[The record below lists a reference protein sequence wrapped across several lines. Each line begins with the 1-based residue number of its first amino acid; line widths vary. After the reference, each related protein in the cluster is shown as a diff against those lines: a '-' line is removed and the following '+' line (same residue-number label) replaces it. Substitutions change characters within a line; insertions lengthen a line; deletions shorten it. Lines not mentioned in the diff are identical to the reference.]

1 MQTFKRRNGGRNK
14 HGRGHVRFI
23 RYDNC
28 GKCVP
33 KDKAIK
39 RYKVQNI
46 VAPEGI
52 SYFTEASVLDG
63 YHLPKIYVKE
73 RWCIGCAIHKKK
85 FSIRSRKD
93 RKNRAPPE
101 DVRRR
106 GPRPEGQAPRLGSVG
121 GGPGGV
127 DDIHDLSVGRGSG
140 GVGGGFGAD
149 GAGGGFGAG
158 SLAPDIAG
166 DWPQN

>member
-1 MQTFKRRNGGRNK
+1 MTFKRRNGGRNK

-63 YHLPKIYVKE
+63 YHLPKIYLKE
-73 RWCIGCAIHKKK
+73 RWCMAAP
-85 FSIRSRKD
+85 SIRRSSVSAPVRTARTAHLRKTS
-93 RKNRAPPE
+93 A
-101 DVRRR
+101 
-106 GPRPEGQAPRLGSVG
+106 
-121 GGPGGV
+121 
-127 DDIHDLSVGRGSG
+127 
-140 GVGGGFGAD
+140 
-149 GAGGGFGAG
+149 AGGQDLRAKLLVLVVSAAVLVVSAG
-158 SLAPDIAG
+158 VLVASAVVSAPMVLAVASAPVL
-166 DWPQN
+166 

>member
-1 MQTFKRRNGGRNK
+1 MAAATSGSSAATTAPRPSP
-14 HGRGHVRFI
+14 
-23 RYDNC
+23 RYVGSC
-28 GKCVP
+28 RCRP
-33 KDKAIK
+33 KLSPHTRTAAPDKAIK

-52 SYFTEASVLDG
+52 SYFTKASVLDG
-63 YHLPKIYVKE
+63 YHLPKIYLKE

-85 FSIRSRKD
+85 IGIRSRKD

-101 DVRRR
+101 EVRRR
-106 GPRPEGQAPRLGSVG
+106 GPRPVGQAPRPGGVG

-127 DDIHDLSVGRGSG
+127 GGGSG
-140 GVGGGFGAD
+140 GTGGAFGAG

-158 SLAPDIAG
+158 APAPNVAG